1 MANMGLTKS
10 YTAEAAISANRFVKV
25 GANDFGVLTGAAA
38 TDKIIGASTD
48 IDAASGERCDVVLE
62 GIADIKLGGTVARG
76 DLLTA
81 DASGQGVTAAPAAG
95 VNNRIGGMALI
106 SGVSGDVIPV
116 KIAPSSLQ
124 G

>member
-10 YTAEAAISANRFVKV
+10 YTAEGAIAANRFVKV
-25 GANDFGVLTGAAA
+25 GANDFGVLTAAAA
-38 TDKIIGASTD
+38 TDKIFGISTD

-76 DLLTA
+76 DMLTS
-81 DASGQGVTAAPAAG
+81 DATGQGVTAAPATG
-95 VNNRIGGMALI
+95 VNNRIGAIALI
-106 SGVSGDVIPV
+106 SGVSGDIIPA